1 MNDGK
6 IIIDKIIAEAEEAA
20 KTILAKGQEE
30 ADEILRIA
38 RERADKEADIADRY
52 AQDEADKARS
62 KEISGA
68 EMQAKKAVL
77 EKKQSIL
84 TEVIREAEKRLSA
97 LDDAEYAKVIG
108 GMLERLDKSCGTEII
123 VSEKDRSRLA
133 DVVSAKGFTLSEK
146 TGDIDGGFIV
156 KNGDIEYNYSFASII
171 TVEKEEIQQIAAG
184 ILF

>member
-20 KTILAKGQEE
+20 KAILDKAQKE
-30 ADEILRIA
+30 ADEILRIGQ
-38 RERADKEADIADRY
+38 EKADKEADVFDRY

-84 TEVIREAEKRLSA
+84 SEVIAEAEKRLSA
-97 LDDAEYAKVIG
+97 LGDAEYAEVIG
-108 GMLERLDKSCGTEII
+108 GMLDRLDKANGTEII
-123 VSEKDRSRLA
+123 VSEKDQARLA
-133 DVVSAKGFTLSEK
+133 GVIADKGFTLSQK

-171 TVEKEEIQQIAAG
+171 NVEKEEIQQIAAG